1 MKLEIIYGEKTRKK
15 HRSVKTK
22 QNSQW
27 VKMEIKQEIKNY
39 LETNEIEN
47 ITLKC
52 TG

>member
-1 MKLEIIYGEKTRKK
+1 MEKKLEKK